1 MSPVQK
7 LSVLVVDDDRQICAF
22 LENLLSLDGFEVGLA
37 YGYSDAVDAMIERP
51 YDHVLVD
58 FLYPRDPDRR
68 DGVDVLQ
75 AARQISPQTLVY
87 LMTELN
93 RNIAIGPIVANGFDG
108 VLAKPFSV
116 TTVRSLLGVG
126 TIS

>member
-1 MSPVQK
+1 MSYVRK
-7 LSVLVVDDDRQICAF
+7 LSVLVVDDDRQICSF
-22 LENLLSLDGFEVGLA
+22 LEDLLSQDGFEVGLA
-37 YGYSDAVDAMIERP
+37 YGYSEAVDAMMERR

-68 DGVDVLQ
+68 DGVDVLN
-75 AARQISPQTLVY
+75 AARQISPETLVY
-87 LMTELN
+87 LMTLLGGNVFIEP
-93 RNIAIGPIVANGFDG
+93 IAANGFDG

-126 TIS
+126 AVS

>member
-1 MSPVQK
+1 MNYVRK

-22 LENLLSLDGFEVGLA
+22 LEELLSLDGFEVGLA
-37 YGYSDAVDAMIERP
+37 YGYSDAVDAMMERR

-75 AARQISPQTLVY
+75 AARQISPETLVY
-87 LMTELN
+87 LMTLLGGNVFIEP
-93 RNIAIGPIVANGFDG
+93 IAANGFDG

-126 TIS
+126 TVS